1 MTLNTTIKYE
11 EKRRKYHYAN
21 AITTTSPICSII
33 LCFSNPQ
40 DNQHHFQGLLLHMFE
55 SFLFM
60 VFIISFAIYLISTK
74 VRQYPQNQGDP
85 NIRLRKIESICD
97 IINIA
102 SFAIFLSSFFL
113 STLRVPEIIIRGI
126 DIFAICTF
134 TFSFCCILLMQKLIQ
149 KLPIDETDNT
159 FRSRLRLWSQD
170 TLKMFSKKVHSII
183 SAGKKRVAPQQQS
196 TEEHSVVTDSNTKIK
211 NNDETSNIF
220 IAIIFIVTLFLFI
233 TTLYAT
239 YTTGKEI
246 QRTILDN
253 FFGLLCNAYASS
265 WIVNTA
271 VTIVI
276 LYMVSK
282 WQGWQFHPLTAANHI
297 AAWGGIGGAFG
308 LIISGLSMFSAGN
321 LVPSANI
328 SSLCTPN
335 TFIDATTIGAL
346 IGSVLAL
353 PSYSF
358 SCFSK
363 DTPIWTKLSAPLIQS
378 VTSLAAMPYI
388 SPSIFLQKVI
398 SYSSSDRSVSQ
409 LKAQAESV
417 TSESQ
422 VAALINKDWR
432 LILIAADQEEFKQCF
447 SNVIYITVT
456 LMVMTIPIVIILRKQ
471 FSIVMEKSN

>member
-1 MTLNTTIKYE
+1 M
-11 EKRRKYHYAN
+11 
-21 AITTTSPICSII
+21 
-33 LCFSNPQ
+33 
-40 DNQHHFQGLLLHMFE
+40 
-55 SFLFM
+55 
-60 VFIISFAIYLISTK
+60 
-74 VRQYPQNQGDP
+74 
-85 NIRLRKIESICD
+85 
-97 IINIA
+97 
-102 SFAIFLSSFFL
+102 
-113 STLRVPEIIIRGI
+113 
-126 DIFAICTF
+126 
-134 TFSFCCILLMQKLIQ
+134 
-149 KLPIDETDNT
+149 
-159 FRSRLRLWSQD
+159 
-170 TLKMFSKKVHSII
+170 
-183 SAGKKRVAPQQQS
+183 
-196 TEEHSVVTDSNTKIK
+196 
-211 NNDETSNIF
+211 
-220 IAIIFIVTLFLFI
+220 FLFI

-321 LVPSANI
+321 LIPSANI

-335 TFIDATTIGAL
+335 TLIDATTIGAL

-388 SPSIFLQKVI
+388 SPSIFLQKMI

-409 LKAQAESV
+409 LKAQVESV

-432 LILIAADQEEFKQCF
+432 LILIAADQEEFKQFF
-447 SNVIYITVT
+447 SNIIYITVT
-456 LMVMTIPIVIILRKQ
+456 LMVMAIPIAIILRKQ